1 MAAKPRK
8 NKRIS
13 LNNPAEKKDEVF
25 GIYIKSVLEKKIT
38 LDITEIGANIEE
50 ILKKKLCDTY
60 QGKCIPEGYIKP
72 GSIKITTHSNG
83 MIITD
88 YIEFHVIFECFI
100 CNPVEGQ
107 LIECTSKTIT
117 KAGIH
122 AEVKDDDN
130 IPLQIFIAKDHHI
143 MDYYFSTIKE
153 NMNILVKVIGIRFE
167 LNDPYICVIA
177 KLSEKTEDKGKN
189 KSNK

>member
-1 MAAKPRK
+1 MATKPRK

-13 LNNPAEKKDEVF
+13 LEKKDEVF

-122 AEVKDDDN
+122 AEVKDEDN
-130 IPLQIFIAKDHHI
+130 IPLQIFIAR
-143 MDYYFSTIKE
+143 IKSVS
-153 NMNILVKVIGIRFE
+153 NIAVPPKRKIFLGILFQ
-167 LNDPYICVIA
+167 
-177 KLSEKTEDKGKN
+177 
-189 KSNK
+189 